1 MTDTRAPVPGLERA
15 GGAVDFDGRH
25 VGVGVEAAPLLRV
38 DAISAG
44 AGRLSRVRPPVAA
57 TNVAMRPDQSR
68 LCVEGTPRW
77 VKPNVRTFKPNAENL
92 PAGRVTR
99 KEDDGY
105 TAAQPV
111 PSSCL
116 QVSID
121 QRRLARYSQWLF

>member
-15 GGAVDFDGRH
+15 GGAVAFDGRH

-57 TNVAMRPDQSR
+57 TNAMRPDQSR

-77 VKPNVRTFKPNAENL
+77 VKPNVTTFKPNAGKNCASRPRQAEKL
-92 PAGRVTR
+92 DT
-99 KEDDGY
+99 
-105 TAAQPV
+105 
-111 PSSCL
+111 L
-116 QVSID
+116 
-121 QRRLARYSQWLF
+121 